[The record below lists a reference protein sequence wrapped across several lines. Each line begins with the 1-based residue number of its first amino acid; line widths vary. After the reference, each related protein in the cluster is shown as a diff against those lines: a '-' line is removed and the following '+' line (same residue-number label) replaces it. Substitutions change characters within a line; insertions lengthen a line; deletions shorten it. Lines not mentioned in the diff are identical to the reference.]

1 MLNSPALVLPYPAID
16 PILLEIGPFAI
27 RWYALAYIAG
37 IMLGWWYARRLAAN
51 ERLWRTTP
59 RPALIDI
66 DDFVVWATIGI
77 VLGGRLGYVL
87 FYKPAYYASHP
98 LEIFQIWSGGMAF
111 HGGFVGIILAMILFA
126 RRRGL
131 SIWSLFDIVAASV
144 PFGLFF
150 GRIANF
156 INAELYGRPSDVA
169 WAMIFPTDHAQVPR
183 HPSQLYEAVLEGL
196 VLFLLLRLLTHRGG
210 VLSRP
215 GVVASTFAVLYG
227 LSRIVAEFFRMPDAH
242 LGFFAG
248 GLTMGMLLSL
258 PMILAGA
265 AGLVW
270 VLGRRSGPKQTG
282 GS

>member
-1 MLNSPALVLPYPAID
+1 MLNSPTLILPFPAVD
-16 PILLEIGPFAI
+16 PVLLEVGPFAI
-27 RWYALAYIAG
+27 RWYALAYITG
-37 IMLGWWYARRLAAN
+37 ILLGWWYARRLAAD
-51 ERLWRTTP
+51 EHLRRTTP

-87 FYKPAYYASHP
+87 FYKPAYYSAHP

-111 HGGFVGIILAMILFA
+111 HGGFLGTVAAMILFA

-131 SIWSLFDIVAASV
+131 SVWSLFDIVAASV

-169 WAMIFPTDHAQVPR
+169 WAMIFPTDHAQLPR
-183 HPSQLYEAVLEGL
+183 HPSQLYEAALEGI
-196 VLFLLLRLLTHRGG
+196 VLFLLLRLLTHRGMM
-210 VLSRP
+210 LSRP
-215 GVVASTFAVLYG
+215 GVVAGAFAVFYG
-227 LSRIVAEFFRMPDAH
+227 FARVVAEFFRMPDAH
-242 LGFFAG
+242 IGFFAG
-248 GLTMGMLLSL
+248 GATMGMLLSL

-265 AGLVW
+265 TAVVW
-270 VLGRRSGPKQTG
+270 ALRRRSDGA
-282 GS
+282 SADAS

>member
-1 MLNSPALVLPYPAID
+1 MLNSPALILPFPAID
-16 PILLEIGPFAI
+16 PVLIEIGPLAI

-37 IMLGWWYARRLAAN
+37 ILLGWWYARRLAAS
-51 ERLWRTTP
+51 EPLWRATP

-87 FYKPAYYASHP
+87 FYKPAYYAAHP
-98 LEIFQIWSGGMAF
+98 LEIFQVWSGGMAF
-111 HGGFVGIILAMILFA
+111 HGGFVGTVVAMVLFA

-169 WAMIFPTDHAQVPR
+169 WAMIFPTDHAQLPR
-183 HPSQLYEAVLEGL
+183 HPSQLYEAALEGL
-196 VLFLLLRLLTHRGG
+196 LIFVLLRLLTHRGRM
-210 VLSRP
+210 LSRP
-215 GVVASTFAVLYG
+215 GVVASTFAIIYG
-227 LSRIVAEFFRMPDAH
+227 LARIVAEFFRMPDAH
-242 LGFFAG
+242 LGFFSG
-248 GLTMGMLLSL
+248 GTTMGMLLSL

-265 AGLVW
+265 AGLFW
-270 VLGRRSGPKQTG
+270 ALSRQSGAARTDRT
-282 GS
+282 